1 MNVNS
6 ATECT
11 DATWNPVTGC
21 TKISQG
27 CDRCYAERFAERWR
41 GGPGYA
47 YEQGFDLQL
56 WPNRLDQPSRWRKPR
71 KIFVNS
77 MSDLF
82 HKDIERGF
90 LDRIFDTMEQADW
103 HRYQILTKRN
113 SAMRDYLRARYAD
126 RRAPD
131 HIWCSVTVED
141 QRAAQRIE
149 HLRDAPAGG
158 RFRAP
163 EPLLGP
169 LDALDLS
176 GISWVIARGESGPGA
191 RPLKKAWILPIRDR
205 GVRFGVPFF
214 FKQWGV
220 RTPKAGG
227 RELDGRVHDGMPGF

>member
-21 TKISQG
+21 TKISRG

-41 GGPGYA
+41 AGPGRG
-47 YEQGFDLQL
+47 YEQGFDLRL

>member
-47 YEQGFDLQL
+47 YEQGFDLRL

-82 HKDIERGF
+82 HREIERGF
-90 LDRIFDTMEQADW
+90 LDRIFDAMEQADW
-103 HRYQILTKRN
+103 HRYQILTKR
-113 SAMRDYLRARYAD
+113 SSLMRNYLRGRYANG
-126 RRAPD
+126 RAPS
-131 HIWCSVTVED
+131 HIWYGVTVED
-141 QRAAQRIE
+141 QRAADRIE
-149 HLRDAPAGG
+149 HLRDAPAGEG
-158 RFRAP
+158 FLSL

-169 LDALDLS
+169 LDALELR
-176 GISWVIARGESGPGA
+176 GISWVIADGESGPGA
-191 RPLKKAWILPIRDR
+191 RHLKKSLGSADP
-205 GVRFGVPFF
+205 
-214 FKQWGV
+214 
-220 RTPKAGG
+220 
-227 RELDGRVHDGMPGF
+227 